1 MSNKINP
8 YIVAVTIGKRLEDF
22 QLDGQLPEMKMKE
35 LIEYKLVLDKL
46 YQQAI
51 DAGVAPKKFED
62 LDNKV
67 WD

>member
-1 MSNKINP
+1 MKKINP

-22 QLDGQLPEMKMKE
+22 QLDGPLSEVKMGE
-35 LIEYKLVLDKL
+35 LIEYKRTLDAL
-46 YQQAI
+46 YQMAI
-51 DAGVAPKKFED
+51 DAGIAPKKFED

>member
-1 MSNKINP
+1 MSKKINP